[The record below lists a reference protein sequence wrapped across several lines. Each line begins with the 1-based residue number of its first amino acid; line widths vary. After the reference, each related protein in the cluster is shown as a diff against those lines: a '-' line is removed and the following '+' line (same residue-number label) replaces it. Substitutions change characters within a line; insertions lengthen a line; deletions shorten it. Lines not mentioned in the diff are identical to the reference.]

1 MVKIPA
7 TEERTLMVKAP
18 AAEVRDFFCNPALL
32 REVTADVES
41 FERVDPQ
48 RARWILTEKV
58 EKGVRFRADY
68 TVEYESKGPDSVV
81 WRSVDGNMDVA
92 GEVRLQAIDA
102 GRTEIHYRETVAPD
116 LPITRLTAMLFKPIV
131 ARELRQDI
139 GKFLERVVAR
149 WGGPPD

>member
-1 MVKIPA
+1 
-7 TEERTLMVKAP
+7 MVKAP

>member
-7 TEERTLMVKAP
+7 TEERTLLVLAP
-18 AAEVRDFFCNPALL
+18 AAEVRAFFCDPALL

-41 FERVDPQ
+41 FERIGAQ

-68 TVEYESKGPDSVV
+68 TVEYESKGPDSVA
-81 WRSVDGNMDVA
+81 WRSVEGNMDID
-92 GEVRLQAIDA
+92 GEVKLQEIDA

-116 LPITRLTAMLFKPIV
+116 LPITKLTAMLFKPIV

-149 WGGPPD
+149 WGAPPG